1 MHNVRQI
8 AQDTWY
14 IGVNDNSTSR
24 FENLH
29 PLPEGVTYNSYMILD
44 EKTCLL
50 DTVDWGFAEQFIENI
65 EHLLGDRD
73 LDYVIVNHM
82 EPDHAGALGEIMYR
96 YPKAHFVMTAKAVDF
111 ARNFGFPIDDVEYT
125 AVKEGD
131 TLELGKHTLTFVEA
145 PMVHWP
151 EVMVTYDT
159 LTKVLFSADAFGT
172 FGLLDGRLF
181 DDELDFE
188 KEFMDHARRYFC
200 NIVGK
205 YGKPTMNVLA
215 KAATLDIQMIAPLH
229 GPVWRKNL
237 GTLIE
242 KYKKWATY
250 TPEEKGVLIVYG
262 SMYGHTEEVAYLM
275 ASLLV
280 QRGITNIKVY
290 DASKTHLSYII
301 ADAFRL
307 SHMVFT
313 SVTYNM
319 TLYPTVN
326 HVLEDMKMLNLQNR
340 TVAIIENGS
349 WASRAGK
356 LMLDQFNSMKNMNV
370 LNPES
375 LSFTSSLDEEKRP
388 ELIKLADQIAE
399 HYNSYE
405 LD

>member
-1 MHNVRQI
+1 MYNVRQI
-8 AQDTWY
+8 ADDTWY
-14 IGVNDNSTSR
+14 IGVNDNKTAL
-24 FENLH
+24 FENIH
-29 PLPEGVTYNSYMILD
+29 PLPEGVTYNSYLILD

-50 DTVDWGFAEQFIENI
+50 DTVDWGFAEQFIENL
-65 EHLLGDRD
+65 EHLLEDRN
-73 LDYVIVNHM
+73 LDVVIVNHM

-96 YPKAHFVMTAKAVDF
+96 YPKAHFYMTPKAVEF
-111 ARNFGFPIDDVEYT
+111 CRSFGFPIDNVQYT
-125 AVKEGD
+125 EVHEGD
-131 TLELGKHTLTFVEA
+131 VLSLGKHELTFVEA

-151 EVMVTYDT
+151 EVMFTYDT
-159 LTKVLFSADAFGT
+159 TTKVLFSADAFGT

-188 KEFMDHARRYFC
+188 KEFMNHARRYFT

-205 YGKPTMNVLA
+205 YGKPTMNALA
-215 KAATLDIQMIAPLH
+215 KAAKIEIKMIAPLH
-229 GPVWRKNL
+229 GPIWRKNL

-275 ASLLV
+275 ASMLV

-301 ADAFRL
+301 ADGFRL
-307 SHMVFT
+307 SHWIFT

-326 HVLEDMKMLNLQNR
+326 AVLEDMKMLNLQNR
-340 TVAIIENGS
+340 TVAIVENGS

-356 LMLDQFNSMKNMNV
+356 LMLDHFNSMRNMNV
-370 LNPES
+370 LNPEA
-375 LSFTSSLDEEKRP
+375 LSFQSSLDEEKRP
-388 ELIKLADQIAE
+388 DLEELVDKIVED
-399 HYNSYE
+399 YNNTQ
-405 LD
+405 L

>member
-1 MHNVRQI
+1 MYNVRQI
-8 AQDTWY
+8 ADDTWY
-14 IGVNDNSTSR
+14 IGVNDNKTAQ

-29 PLPEGVTYNSYMILD
+29 PLPEGVTYNSYLILD

-50 DTVDWGFAEQFIENI
+50 DTVDWGFAEQFLENI
-65 EHLLGDRD
+65 EHLLQDRD
-73 LDYVIVNHM
+73 LDVVIVNHM

-96 YPKAHFVMTAKAVDF
+96 YPNAHFYMTPKAVEF
-111 ARNFGFPIDDVEYT
+111 CRSFGFPIDDVPYT
-125 AVKEGD
+125 EVKEGD
-131 TLELGKHTLTFVEA
+131 VLSLGKHELTFVEA

-151 EVMVTYDT
+151 EVMFTYDT
-159 LTKVLFSADAFGT
+159 TTKVLFSADAFGT
-172 FGLLDGRLF
+172 FGLLNGRLF

-188 KEFMDHARRYFC
+188 KEFMDHARRYFT

-205 YGKPTMNVLA
+205 YGKPTMNALA
-215 KAATLDIQMIAPLH
+215 KASKIEIKMIAPLH
-229 GPVWRKNL
+229 GPIWRKNL

-262 SMYGHTEEVAYLM
+262 SMYGHTEEVAFLM
-275 ASLLV
+275 ASMLV

-307 SHMVFT
+307 SHWVFT

-326 HVLEDMKMLNLQNR
+326 AVLEDMKMLNLQNR
-340 TVAIIENGS
+340 TVAIVENGS

-356 LMLDQFNSMKNMNV
+356 LMLDHFNAMRNMNV
-370 LNPES
+370 LNPEA
-375 LSFTSSLDEEKRP
+375 LSFQSSLDEEKRP
-388 ELIKLADQIAE
+388 ELEKLVDKIVE
-399 HYNSYE
+399 DYNNTE
-405 LD
+405 L

>member
-8 AQDTWY
+8 AKDTWY
-14 IGVNDNSTSR
+14 IGVNDNKTGR

-44 EKTCLL
+44 EKTCLF
-50 DTVDWGFAEQFIENI
+50 DTVDWGFAEQFLENI
-65 EHLLGDRD
+65 EHLLGERD
-73 LDYVIVNHM
+73 LDVVIVNHM

-96 YPKAHFVMTAKAVDF
+96 YPNAHYYMTAKAIEF
-111 ARNFGFPIDDVEYT
+111 CRSFGFPIDDVPHT

-131 TLELGKHTLTFVEA
+131 TLELGEHTLTFIEA

-151 EVMVTYDT
+151 EVMFTYDIS
-159 LTKVLFSADAFGT
+159 TKVLFSADAFGT

-181 DDELDFE
+181 DDEIDFE
-188 KEFMDHARRYFC
+188 KDFMDHARRYFC

-205 YGKPTMNVLA
+205 YGKPVMNVLA
-215 KAATLDIQMIAPLH
+215 KAATIEIETIAPLH

-275 ASLLV
+275 ASMLV

-319 TLYPTVN
+319 TLYPTV
-326 HVLEDMKMLNLQNR
+326 HSVLTDMKMLNLQNR
-340 TVAIIENGS
+340 SVAIVENGS
-349 WASRAGK
+349 WASRAGV
-356 LMLDQFNSMKNMNV
+356 LMKEELESMRNMKI
-370 LNPES
+370 LNPEM
-375 LSFTSSLDEEKRP
+375 LSFQSSMDEEKRP
-388 ELIKLADQIAE
+388 QLEELVDKIVEDID
-399 HYNSYE
+399 NTNI
-405 LD
+405 D

>member
-1 MHNVRQI
+1 MYNVRQI
-8 AQDTWY
+8 ADDTWY
-14 IGVNDNSTSR
+14 IGVNDNKTAQ

-29 PLPEGVTYNSYMILD
+29 PLPEGVTYNSYLILD

-50 DTVDWGFAEQFIENI
+50 DTVDWGFAEQFLENI
-65 EHLLGDRD
+65 EHLLQDRD
-73 LDYVIVNHM
+73 LDVVIVNHM

-96 YPKAHFVMTAKAVDF
+96 YPNAHFYMTPKAVEF
-111 ARNFGFPIDDVEYT
+111 CRSFGFPIDDVPYT
-125 AVKEGD
+125 EVKEGD
-131 TLELGKHTLTFVEA
+131 VLSLGKHELTFVEA

-151 EVMVTYDT
+151 EVMFTYDT
-159 LTKVLFSADAFGT
+159 TTKVLFSADAFGT
-172 FGLLDGRLF
+172 FGLLNGRLF

-188 KEFMDHARRYFC
+188 KEFMDHARRYFT

-205 YGKPTMNVLA
+205 YGKPTMNALA
-215 KAATLDIQMIAPLH
+215 KASKIEIKMIAPLH
-229 GPVWRKNL
+229 GPIWRKNL

-262 SMYGHTEEVAYLM
+262 SMYGHTEEVAFLM
-275 ASLLV
+275 ASMLV

-301 ADAFRL
+301 ADGFRL
-307 SHMVFT
+307 SHWVFT

-326 HVLEDMKMLNLQNR
+326 AVLEDMKMLNLQNR
-340 TVAIIENGS
+340 TVAIVENGS

-356 LMLDQFNSMKNMNV
+356 LMLDQFNSMRNINV
-370 LNPES
+370 LNPEA
-375 LSFTSSLDEEKRP
+375 LSFQSSLDEEKRP
-388 ELIKLADQIAE
+388 QLEALVDQIVE
-399 HYNSYE
+399 NYNNTKI
-405 LD
+405 

>member
-1 MHNVRQI
+1 MYNVRQI
-8 AQDTWY
+8 ADDTWY
-14 IGVNDNSTSR
+14 IGVNDNKTAQ

-29 PLPEGVTYNSYMILD
+29 PLPEGVTYNSYLILD

-50 DTVDWGFAEQFIENI
+50 DTVDWGFAEQFLENI
-65 EHLLGDRD
+65 EHLLQDRD
-73 LDYVIVNHM
+73 LDVVIVNHM

-96 YPKAHFVMTAKAVDF
+96 YPNAHFYMTPKAVEF
-111 ARNFGFPIDDVEYT
+111 CRSFGFPIDDVPYT
-125 AVKEGD
+125 EVKEGD
-131 TLELGKHTLTFVEA
+131 VLSLGKHELTFVEA

-151 EVMVTYDT
+151 EVMFTYDT
-159 LTKVLFSADAFGT
+159 TTKVLFSADAFGT
-172 FGLLDGRLF
+172 FGLLNGRLF

-188 KEFMDHARRYFC
+188 KEFMDHARRYFT

-205 YGKPTMNVLA
+205 YGKPTMNALA
-215 KAATLDIQMIAPLH
+215 KASKIEIKMIAPLH
-229 GPVWRKNL
+229 GPIWRKNL

-262 SMYGHTEEVAYLM
+262 SMYGHTEEVAFLM
-275 ASLLV
+275 ASMLV

-301 ADAFRL
+301 ADGFRL
-307 SHMVFT
+307 SHWVFT

-326 HVLEDMKMLNLQNR
+326 AVLEDMKMLNLQNR
-340 TVAIIENGS
+340 TVAIVENGS

-356 LMLDQFNSMKNMNV
+356 LMLDHFNAMRNMNV
-370 LNPES
+370 LNPEA
-375 LSFTSSLDEEKRP
+375 LSFQSSLDEEKRP
-388 ELIKLADQIAE
+388 ELEKLVDKIVE
-399 HYNSYE
+399 DYNNTE
-405 LD
+405 L

>member
-1 MHNVRQI
+1 MYNVRQI
-8 AQDTWY
+8 ADDTWY
-14 IGVNDNSTSR
+14 IGVNDNKTHR

-29 PLPEGVTYNSYMILD
+29 PLPEGVTYNSYLILD

-65 EHLLGDRD
+65 EHLLQDRD
-73 LDYVIVNHM
+73 LDVVIVNHM

-96 YPKAHFVMTAKAVDF
+96 YPNAHFYMTPKAVEF
-111 ARNFGFPIDDVEYT
+111 CRSFGFPIDSVAYT
-125 AVKEGD
+125 QVHEGD
-131 TLELGKHTLTFVEA
+131 VLSLGKHELTFVEA

-151 EVMVTYDT
+151 EVMFTYDT
-159 LTKVLFSADAFGT
+159 TTKVLFSADAFGT
-172 FGLLDGRLF
+172 FGLLNGRLF

-188 KEFMDHARRYFC
+188 KEFMDHARRYFT

-205 YGKPTMNVLA
+205 YGKPTMNALA
-215 KAATLDIQMIAPLH
+215 KAANIEIKMIAPLH
-229 GPVWRKNL
+229 GPIWRKNL

-262 SMYGHTEEVAYLM
+262 SMYGHTEEVAFLM
-275 ASLLV
+275 ASMLV

-301 ADAFRL
+301 ADGFRL
-307 SHMVFT
+307 SHWIFT

-319 TLYPTVN
+319 TLYPTV
-326 HVLEDMKMLNLQNR
+326 HAVLEDMKMLNLQNR
-340 TVAIIENGS
+340 TVAIVENGS

-356 LMLDQFNSMKNMNV
+356 LMLDEFNSMKNMNV
-370 LNPES
+370 LNPEA
-375 LSFTSSLDEEKRP
+375 LSFQSSLDEEKRP
-388 ELIKLADQIAE
+388 ELEKLIDKIVE
-399 HYNSYE
+399 DYNNTQ
-405 LD
+405 L

>member
-1 MHNVRQI
+1 MYNVRQI
-8 AQDTWY
+8 ADDTWY
-14 IGVNDNSTSR
+14 IGVNDNKTSR

-29 PLPEGVTYNSYMILD
+29 PLPEGVTYNSYLILD

-65 EHLLGDRD
+65 EHLLQDRD
-73 LDYVIVNHM
+73 LDVVIVNHM

-96 YPKAHFVMTAKAVDF
+96 YPKAHFYMTPKAVEF
-111 ARNFGFPIDDVEYT
+111 CRSFGFPIDSVPYT
-125 AVKEGD
+125 EVHEGD
-131 TLELGKHTLTFVEA
+131 VLSLGKHELTFVEA

-151 EVMVTYDT
+151 EVMFTYDT
-159 LTKVLFSADAFGT
+159 TTKVLFSADAFGT
-172 FGLLDGRLF
+172 FGLLNGRLF

-188 KEFMDHARRYFC
+188 KEFMDHARRYFT

-205 YGKPTMNVLA
+205 YGKPTMNALA
-215 KAATLDIQMIAPLH
+215 KAANIEIKMIAPLH
-229 GPVWRKNL
+229 GPIWRKNL

-262 SMYGHTEEVAYLM
+262 SMYGHTEEVAFLM
-275 ASLLV
+275 ASMLV

-301 ADAFRL
+301 ADGFRL
-307 SHMVFT
+307 SHWIFT

-326 HVLEDMKMLNLQNR
+326 AVLEDMKMLNLQNR
-340 TVAIIENGS
+340 TVAIVENGS

-356 LMLDQFNSMKNMNV
+356 LMLDHFNSMRNMNV
-370 LNPES
+370 LNPDA
-375 LSFTSSLDEEKRP
+375 LSFQSSLDEEKRP
-388 ELIKLADQIAE
+388 ELEKLVDKIVE
-399 HYNSYE
+399 DYNNTQ
-405 LD
+405 L

>member
-1 MHNVRQI
+1 MYNVRQI
-8 AQDTWY
+8 ADDTWY
-14 IGVNDNSTSR
+14 IGVNDNKTAQ

-29 PLPEGVTYNSYMILD
+29 PLPEGVTYNSYLILD

-50 DTVDWGFAEQFIENI
+50 DTVDWGFAEQFIENL
-65 EHLLGDRD
+65 EHLLEDRD
-73 LDYVIVNHM
+73 LDVVIVNHM

-96 YPKAHFVMTAKAVDF
+96 YPNAHFYMTPKAVEF
-111 ARNFGFPIDDVEYT
+111 CRSFGFPIDDVPHTE
-125 AVKEGD
+125 VREGD
-131 TLELGKHTLTFVEA
+131 TLDLGKHVLTFVEA

-151 EVMVTYDT
+151 EVMFTYDT
-159 LTKVLFSADAFGT
+159 TTKVLFSADAFGT

-188 KEFMDHARRYFC
+188 REFMDHARRYFT

-205 YGKPTMNVLA
+205 YGKPTMNALE
-215 KAATLDIQMIAPLH
+215 KASKIEIKMIAPLH
-229 GPVWRKNL
+229 GPIWRKNL

-242 KYKKWATY
+242 KYQKWATY

-275 ASLLV
+275 ASMLV

-301 ADAFRL
+301 ADGFRL
-307 SHMVFT
+307 SHWIFT

-326 HVLEDMKMLNLQNR
+326 AVLEDMKMLNLQNR
-340 TVAIIENGS
+340 TVAIVENGS

-356 LMLDQFNSMKNMNV
+356 LMLDHFNSMRNMNV
-370 LNPES
+370 LNPEA
-375 LSFTSSLDEEKRP
+375 LSFQSSLDEEKRP
-388 ELIKLADQIAE
+388 ELIELVDKIVED
-399 HYNSYE
+399 YNNTE
-405 LD
+405 L

>member
-14 IGVNDNSTSR
+14 IGVSDNKTSQ

-44 EKTCLL
+44 EKTCLF

-65 EHLLGDRD
+65 EHLLGERD
-73 LDYVIVNHM
+73 LDVVIVNHM
-82 EPDHAGALGEIMYR
+82 EPDHAGALGEIMFR
-96 YPKAHFVMTAKAVDF
+96 YPNAHYYMTAKAVEF
-111 ARNFGFPIDDVEYT
+111 CRSFGFPIDDVPYT

-131 TLELGKHTLTFVEA
+131 TLSLGKHTLTFVEA

-151 EVMVTYDT
+151 EVMFTYDIT
-159 LTKVLFSADAFGT
+159 TKVLFSADAFGT

-188 KEFMDHARRYFC
+188 KDFMAHARRYYT

-205 YGKPTMNVLA
+205 YGKPVMNVLA
-215 KAATLDIQMIAPLH
+215 KASTIEIETIAPLH

-275 ASLLV
+275 ASMLV

-307 SHMVFT
+307 SHMIFT

-326 HVLEDMKMLNLQNR
+326 HILEDMKMLNLQNR
-340 TVAIIENGS
+340 TVAIVENGS

-356 LMLDQFNSMKNMNV
+356 LMLEQFNAMKNMNV
-370 LNPES
+370 LNPEA

-388 ELIKLADQIAE
+388 ELEKLVDKIVE
-399 HYNSYE
+399 SINNTE
-405 LD
+405 I